1 MKVRKR
7 KKYLNRTLNPLGRRC
22 PGFHPGCMICQSY
35 RYFDEH
41 GRFPSFDE
49 ADCLACIA
57 NRLISAV
64 EGSSLPE
71 INKKMLLDLVDHF
84 GVVDLRRY
92 EADEGPLASSVLA
105 ALQEDAR
112 RRLPTGEILSQEHLF
127 HE

>member
-1 MKVRKR
+1 MKVRQR
-7 KKYLNRTLNPLGRRC
+7 KKYLSRTLNPLGRRC

-49 ADCLACIA
+49 AGDLALIA
-57 NRLISAV
+57 NRLISAI

-71 INKKMLLDLVDHF
+71 TNKKMLLDIVDHF

-92 EADEGPLASSVLA
+92 EANEEPLASSVLA

-112 RRLPTGEILSQEHLF
+112 RRLPTGEMPQEHLF
-127 HE
+127 DE